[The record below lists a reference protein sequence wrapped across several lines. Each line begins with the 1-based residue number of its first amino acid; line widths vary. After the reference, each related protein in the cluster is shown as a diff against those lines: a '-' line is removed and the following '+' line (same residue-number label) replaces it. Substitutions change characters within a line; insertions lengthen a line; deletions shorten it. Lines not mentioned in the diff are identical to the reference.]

1 MASIE
6 QGYDD
11 VTGNNFYLDCLHSAK
26 EQAQSSAGQNY
37 NLPWLSWPAAVKHW
51 TNVLGF
57 KSSLNWHPVILSK
70 RRKNKLYI
78 HFHLKSLK
86 SLSCLTN
93 ELYRTSQTRTVN
105 LIKLFWHK
113 FTHTFMVS

>member
-57 KSSLNWHPVILSK
+57 KSSLNWHPFEK
-70 RRKNKLYI
+70 GEKNFTFIFISIFLKVYRVLQI
-78 HFHLKSLK
+78 NSIGHLRHEQGDLGP
-86 SLSCLTN
+86 
-93 ELYRTSQTRTVN
+93 
-105 LIKLFWHK
+105 
-113 FTHTFMVS
+113 VS